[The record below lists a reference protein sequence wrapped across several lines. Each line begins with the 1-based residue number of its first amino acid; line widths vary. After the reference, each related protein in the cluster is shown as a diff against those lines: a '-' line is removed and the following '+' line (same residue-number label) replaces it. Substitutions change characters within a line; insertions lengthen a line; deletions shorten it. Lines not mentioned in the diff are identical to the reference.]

1 MVQSGDIRGEKVRA
15 VEYLAFA
22 LIGAAI
28 LGLIGWGARDFFTD
42 SEIHLGLRVL
52 AGMAAVGFILL
63 LGYVGWERYRSA
75 KKEPKHIKEADK

>member
-1 MVQSGDIRGEKVRA
+1 MKA

-28 LGLIGWGARDFFTD
+28 LGLIGYFCWDFFTD

-52 AGMAAVGFILL
+52 AGIAAVGFVLL
-63 LGYVGWERYRSA
+63 LGYVGVV
-75 KKEPKHIKEADK
+75 